1 MPKNAPRGPE
11 RFGASKNRRMSTAGA
26 VLCCAVLCCA
36 VLCCAVLC
44 CAVLCCAVLCC
55 AVLCCAV
62 LTDYKSSALPRQAFC
77 YH

>member
-11 RFGASKNRRMSTAGA
+11 RLGASKNRRMSTAGA

-36 VLCCAVLC
+36 VL
-44 CAVLCCAVLCC
+44 
-55 AVLCCAV
+55 
-62 LTDYKSSALPRQAFC
+62 TDYKSSALPRQVFC

>member
-36 VLCCAVLC
+36 VLCCAVL
-44 CAVLCCAVLCC
+44 
-55 AVLCCAV
+55 
-62 LTDYKSSALPRQAFC
+62 TDYKSSALPRQVFC
-77 YH
+77 YR

>member
-11 RFGASKNRRMSTAGA
+11 RLGASKNRRMSTAGA

-36 VLCCAVLC
+36 VLCCAVL
-44 CAVLCCAVLCC
+44 
-55 AVLCCAV
+55 
-62 LTDYKSSALPRQAFC
+62 TDYKSSALPRQVFR

>member
-11 RFGASKNRRMSTAGA
+11 RLGASKNRRMSTAGA

-44 CAVLCCAVLCC
+44 CAVL
-55 AVLCCAV
+55 
-62 LTDYKSSALPRQAFC
+62 TDYKSSALPRQVFC

>member
-11 RFGASKNRRMSTAGA
+11 RLGASKNRRMSTAGA

-44 CAVLCCAVLCC
+44 CAVL
-55 AVLCCAV
+55 
-62 LTDYKSSALPRQAFC
+62 TDYKSSALPRQVFR
-77 YH
+77 YL

>member
-11 RFGASKNRRMSTAGA
+11 RLGASKNRRMSTAGA

-44 CAVLCCAVLCC
+44 CAVL
-55 AVLCCAV
+55 
-62 LTDYKSSALPRQAFC
+62 TDYKSSALPRQVFC
-77 YH
+77 YR